1 MVRGVRKTGATTR
14 NVRDQSELN
23 MTNPM
28 QITFRNMEP
37 SAAVEGWIR
46 EEARK
51 LDEFYNHIMGCRVV
65 VELPNRRHRW
75 GNLYHVRIDLTVP
88 GGELVVKREPSLH
101 SSIQQTREQK
111 VVKHLELQTPHS
123 ELRQAIDDAFKAM
136 GRRLQDYAR
145 RQRGDVKSHETTPNA
160 RISKLFPA
168 EGYGFLE
175 TPGGREIY
183 FHRNSVLDQ
192 GFARLQIGTVVTF
205 VEEDGDEGPQAST
218 VKLVRHRNSL
228 PAEARTVEPVAGG
241 RA

>member
-1 MVRGVRKTGATTR
+1 
-14 NVRDQSELN
+14 
-23 MTNPM
+23 MTNPT
-28 QITFRNMEP
+28 QITCRNMET

-46 EEARK
+46 EEAGK

-75 GNLYHVRIDLTVP
+75 GNHYHVRIDLTVP

-101 SSIQQTREQK
+101 SSIQQTHDQR
-111 VVKHLELQTPHS
+111 VVKHLELKAPHG

-145 RQRGDVKSHETTPNA
+145 RQRRDVKTHEPTPRA
-160 RISKLFPA
+160 RISKLLPTEDF
-168 EGYGFLE
+168 GFLE

-192 GFARLQIGTVVTF
+192 GFSRLKIGTVVTF
-205 VEEDGDEGPQAST
+205 VEEEGAKGPQAST
-218 VKLVRHRNSL
+218 VKLARNRHPRRT
-228 PAEARTVEPVAGG
+228 EAMPIVKAVASR